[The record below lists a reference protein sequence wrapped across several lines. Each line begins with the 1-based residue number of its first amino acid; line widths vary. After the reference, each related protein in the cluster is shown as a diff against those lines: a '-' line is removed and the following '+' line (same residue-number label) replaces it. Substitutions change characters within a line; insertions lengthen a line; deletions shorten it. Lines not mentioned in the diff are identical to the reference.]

1 MPVAKHRTSPVGS
14 ERGRSL
20 TNAELDDLI
29 WDIAVGRPTR
39 VVLDTDVKRAT
50 AVAVRRKIDEALG
63 RKQISGAPE

>member
-1 MPVAKHRTSPVGS
+1 MSIASDQANPLRSVARQD
-14 ERGRSL
+14 L
-20 TNAELDDLI
+20 TETELDDLI

-63 RKQISGAPE
+63 KKQISRVPE